1 MGDQETPNVGSKLRL
16 LRERQGLSIRALAQ
30 QCGLSINAISQIE
43 RGDHSPTVS
52 SLHMLANA
60 LRVPISAF
68 FEDESEKSIV
78 LVRQKDRVG
87 SQAGGVLTESLGIGL
102 QNQQLEPFFVT
113 VEPGAGNPKEPITHL
128 GEEFVH
134 CVEGKIEYCVN
145 DVIYQ
150 LETGDSLLFE
160 AVYPHSFYNAT
171 QTPTTLLMVFHASS
185 HFFRASGH
193 IDLLSL

>member
-1 MGDQETPNVGSKLRL
+1 MGEQVGPNVGPKLRT

-68 FEDESEKSIV
+68 FEDESEQSVV
-78 LVRQKDRVG
+78 LVKQNDRLR
-87 SQAGGVLTESLGIGL
+87 SQAEGVLTESLGIGL

-113 VEPGAGNPKEPITHL
+113 VEPGAGNIRQPITHL
-128 GEEFVH
+128 GEEFVY
-134 CVEGKIEYCVN
+134 CVEGNIEYRVN
-145 DVIYQ
+145 DAVYQ

-160 AVYPHSFYNAT
+160 AIYPHSFHNAF
-171 QTPTTLLMVFHASS
+171 QAPATLVMVFHASR

-193 IDLLSL
+193 IDLLSF